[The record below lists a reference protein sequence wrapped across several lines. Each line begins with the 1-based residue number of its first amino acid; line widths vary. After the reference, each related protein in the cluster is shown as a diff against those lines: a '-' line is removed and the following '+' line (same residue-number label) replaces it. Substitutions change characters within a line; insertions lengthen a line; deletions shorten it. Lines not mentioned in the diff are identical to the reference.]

1 MVPKAVPTQATSNEK
16 LRLKMLFLFFSVDL
30 LWLLSRGIS
39 TTSTIQWHKTGLT
52 NLAGALPYGQLRQH
66 TIVRKRKCCADS
78 LLHVWYNKVKRDDR
92 CKPLGRQ
99 ALFRHGG
106 WLQRGKNK
114 ADHLK
119 VVAVTSAGKRELNV
133 LSFKFHK

>member
-1 MVPKAVPTQATSNEK
+1 MVPKAVPTQASSNEK

-30 LWLLSRGIS
+30 LWLLSCGIS

-52 NLAGALPYGQLRQH
+52 NPAGALPCGQLRQH

-78 LLHVWYNKVKRDDR
+78 LLNVWYNKFKRNDR
-92 CKPLGRQ
+92 CKPLGRR

-119 VVAVTSAGKRELNV
+119 VAAVTPAGKRGLNI
-133 LSFKFHK
+133 LGFKFHK